1 MIYIFFYKLNYLI
14 MNSKLTYSFYNK
26 SQGRSSTSTTSTTT
40 ATSTTSCSEI
50 IVNNKL
56 IKFSKYK
63 FTKNS

>member
-1 MIYIFFYKLNYLI
+1 

-26 SQGRSSTSTTSTTT
+26 SQGRSATSTTSTTT

-56 IKFSKYK
+56 IKFKKYK
-63 FTKNS
+63 ITKNS